1 MENYC
6 PKCNKPNPPNA
17 LFCRSCAATISA
29 GGQGGVNAQQGQSP
43 FANQNAQQTPP
54 LFANQNAQQAQQ
66 QPPFANQQ
74 WNQGAAGSPRA
85 GNYGRTA
92 DAPSGRAIASV
103 ILTVCSLV
111 LCCGVFT
118 SIPGA
123 IVGWLEI
130 SAIKE
135 GRSSPK
141 GLMFAQIGLW
151 GGIIMTIIAII
162 GYIFFLPLMLIGGSL
177 G

>member
-6 PKCNKPNPPNA
+6 PKCNKPNPPDA
-17 LFCRSCAATISA
+17 LFCRSCASTMAV
-29 GGQGGVNAQQGQSP
+29 GQGNVNAQQNPSP
-43 FANQNAQQTPP
+43 FANQNPQQPP
-54 LFANQNAQQAQQ
+54 YANQQAQQ
-66 QPPFANQQ
+66 PPPPPFANPQ
-74 WNQGAAGSPRA
+74 WNQGAAGNPMA
-85 GNYGRTA
+85 GNYAQASAG
-92 DAPSGRAIASV
+92 PSGRAIASV
-103 ILTVCSLV
+103 ILTVCALV

-123 IVGWLEI
+123 ILGWLEI

-135 GRSSPK
+135 GRSSPG

-151 GGIIMTIIAII
+151 GGIIVTILAII
-162 GYIFFLPLMLIGGSL
+162 GYIFFLPIMMLGSMA